1 MEEQDRET
9 NYNNVVDKLLETFG
23 EILSRDVMLAIV
35 ESYEGDL
42 NESANA
48 VMNISMDGNCMN
60 PSSSG
65 NVLRPNNMYSFR
77 PNNPYVNHPGIR
89 LQGQPHMSR
98 FYPPNGFFAPMAN
111 MHAVHQP
118 PMSYAA
124 AYHQMSHQMINQ
136 PMRPMSQPD
145 NKMQT
150 IKPIPKVDQQNDGS
164 NNTSNLDLQTI
175 YKHHENGHRTLII
188 LRGAPGSGKTFLAHK
203 IIDTIYNKRNNNYN
217 MHIFS
222 TDQFFIR
229 KGVYEYCRNRLS
241 EAHDWNQKR
250 AYGAMRQGISPVIID
265 NTNSEIWEMKP
276 YVESGVK
283 FGYIIEVLEP
293 DTPWARKAQILCKKN
308 SHNVPFANIKRMLEN
323 LEQKATG
330 PSLLHQYSLQY
341 EPTMTPPILRSLPP
355 FNGRTPE
362 ELGTTNKRLKYVANG
377 NNNARNN
384 NFNQQIKQQS
394 QNASSSQ
401 KTYSVSANSIKTN
414 KSEENQFFNALDV
427 NNAVKDVK
435 GNSSQAAIH
444 LDDPTRDDMQESPTT
459 TSFSICQEE
468 KEKQEDNSELSSFQ
482 NESIVEL
489 DNASGV
495 SSLVNDVKGDEN
507 QEIISSRTS
516 PNSDSL
522 KGGISFDVEAEV
534 ATRFEKEKNHSVQE
548 VKDTMNKD
556 DVHKTLEA
564 FEKVEIEWESGEQW
578 EADSAKKEDNLECQ
592 GAKALDAKPQRQHKA
607 VKVENTDSALKGNL
621 TNCQD
626 WTKIGM
632 FLPPWSD
639 EKENKNVPDAESS
652 IPLVEKISSFTC
664 FEIGD
669 TNISHAKNLYRI
681 ISAKPR
687 DINEFHLPL
696 TNNKIPD
703 QWMLDKSTSTHDNQM
718 LSPIKRCKN
727 EEEHFKVFS
736 RLFKNVDVDILRDI
750 FDKCC
755 GDINWAVDIVLDDMA
770 SENVNNIMANIN
782 TPIHDIDMPELDCDC
797 LSAYNIIPE
806 RLEAVLP
813 ENQIT
818 DQTDTQ
824 STVNLKKNKKE
835 IAVSEAS
842 IELKKQIEGN
852 IVIPD
857 NHYSERCLKLRKL
870 RRGEVDTQENID
882 SEDNTD
888 NTNIESS
895 TSAEALK
902 TTDQNSA
909 YIDNNLPSTSKMDSE
924 LPEIS
929 DTASCVS
936 ADEDGEKT
944 VNICIGREFVTKLD
958 EIFGGQTAECLS
970 FINPTVNIPMSL
982 LSIINAL
989 WIESLT
995 DQLQEDSKQSK
1006 IMMEQDAE
1014 LARLLAAKEEEFSRL
1029 GQEPEIPDFKEI
1041 MDMDYALSI
1050 YQRDVSEWRNNL
1062 PDDLAAKLSRDK
1074 LYNLFPS
1081 VSPDVLSELLAAHDN
1096 NFHLTVE
1103 VLLTSTGQTD
1113 ILKAKNGVNKF
1124 IVQKEMERHE
1134 KLLQE
1139 EKKALSEVEWP
1150 LLPKNEKVDMSTV
1163 QHFRNYADKH
1173 LRIRNDNYNKASEYF
1188 RRGMTQV
1195 STYYLELAHF
1205 HKTRFEHSNSMAVAS
1220 LIQVHAANSTN
1231 NATID
1236 LHYLR
1241 VREAKEALDLF
1252 LDTHIQKLKELQT
1265 RSSVRSHNLFF
1276 ITGRGL
1282 HSQGKPKIKPAVKK
1296 RLLERGLTCSERNP
1310 GLLTAK
1316 VCADDKLTYEI
1327 A

>member
-1 MEEQDRET
+1 MEEKDKET
-9 NYNNVVDKLLETFG
+9 DYNNVVDKLLETFG

-48 VMNISMDGNCMN
+48 VMNISMDGNCRN
-60 PSSSG
+60 PSNSG

-77 PNNPYVNHPGIR
+77 PKNPYVNHPGIR
-89 LQGQPHMSR
+89 QPHMSH
-98 FYPPNGFFAPMAN
+98 FYPPNGLFAQIGNPHN
-111 MHAVHQP
+111 VPQR

-136 PMRPMSQPD
+136 PVRPTSKSD
-145 NKMQT
+145 NKNQS
-150 IKPIPKVDQQNDGS
+150 IKPVPKSDQRNDFTK
-164 NNTSNLDLQTI
+164 NTPSPDLQNI

-188 LRGAPGSGKTFLAHK
+188 LRGAPGSGKTYLARK
-203 IIDTIYNKRNNNYN
+203 IIDTLYNKRNNNYY

-222 TDQFFIR
+222 TDQYFTR

-241 EAHDWNQKR
+241 EAHEWNQKR
-250 AYGAMRQGISPVIID
+250 AHGAMKQGVSPVIID
-265 NTNSEIWEMKP
+265 NTNTEIWEMKP
-276 YVESGVK
+276 YVDSGVK

-293 DTPWARKAQILCKKN
+293 DTPWARKAQTLCKKN

-323 LEQKATG
+323 LEHNPTG
-330 PSLLHQYSLQY
+330 PSLLHHYSLQY

-355 FNGRTPE
+355 FNERSPE
-362 ELGTTNKRLKYVANG
+362 ELGSTNNRPKYVANENIKNVRT
-377 NNNARNN
+377 NNYNH
-384 NFNQQIKQQS
+384 QIKQQS
-394 QNASSSQ
+394 PNASSSQ
-401 KTYSVSANSIKTN
+401 QSISASVNNTKTN
-414 KSEENQFFNALDV
+414 KSAENPFLNALHV
-427 NNAVKDVK
+427 NNPVNDVK
-435 GNSSQAAIH
+435 ENASPSAIH
-444 LDDPTRDDMQESPTT
+444 LDDPTKEDMLENPTT
-459 TSFSICQEE
+459 TSILICQEE
-468 KEKQEDNSELSSFQ
+468 KEKQEDNAELASFP
-482 NESIVEL
+482 NESREEL
-489 DNASGV
+489 DNASKIT
-495 SSLVNDVKGDEN
+495 SLVNDVGGDEN
-507 QEIISSRTS
+507 QEIIFSRTS
-516 PNSDSL
+516 SDSDSL
-522 KGGISFDVEAEV
+522 KGGLLFDVEADV
-534 ATRFEKEKNHSVQE
+534 SNRFEKEKNHSGE
-548 VKDTMNKD
+548 EAKKTKNTD
-556 DVHKTLEA
+556 DVQKILET

-578 EADSAKKEDNLECQ
+578 EAESARREENLECQ
-592 GAKALDAKPQRQHKA
+592 GAKALDAKPQRKHKA
-607 VKVENTDSALKGNL
+607 VNIENTDNALKGNL

-639 EKENKNVPDAESS
+639 ENENKNVQDVESS
-652 IPLVEKISSFTC
+652 IPLVEKRSNFTC

-669 TNISHAKNLYRI
+669 TNISHAKNLYKI
-681 ISAKPR
+681 VSAKPR
-687 DINEFHLPL
+687 DINEFHLPI
-696 TNNKIPD
+696 TSNKIPD

-727 EEEHFKVFS
+727 EEEHFKLFS

-806 RLEAVLP
+806 RLEAILP
-813 ENQIT
+813 ENQMPN
-818 DQTDTQ
+818 QTDTQ
-824 STVNLKKNKKE
+824 YTVNFKKNKKE
-835 IAVSEAS
+835 CTVSEAS

-852 IVIPD
+852 FVIPD
-857 NHYSERCLKLRKL
+857 NHYSERCLKIRKL
-870 RRGEVDTQENID
+870 RRGEVDTQETFD
-882 SEDNTD
+882 SEDNT
-888 NTNIESS
+888 NNEPS
-895 TSAEALK
+895 TSAETSR

-909 YIDNNLPSTSKMDSE
+909 YFDNNLPSTSKTDSVV
-924 LPEIS
+924 PEIS
-929 DTASCVS
+929 DSASCVS
-936 ADEDGEKT
+936 SDEDEEKT
-944 VNICIGREFVTKLD
+944 VNICLGREFVTKLD
-958 EIFGGQTAECLS
+958 EIYGGQTAECLS

-995 DQLQEDSKQSK
+995 DQLQEDSKQSQ

-1014 LARLLAAKEEEFSRL
+1014 LARLLAAKEEELSRL
-1029 GQEPEIPDFKEI
+1029 GQEPEVPDFKEI

-1050 YQRDVSEWRNNL
+1050 YQRDVLEWRNNL
-1062 PDDLAAKLSRDK
+1062 PDDLAAKLSREK

-1113 ILKAKNGVNKF
+1113 ILQAKNGVNKF

-1139 EKKALSEVEWP
+1139 ERKALSEVEWP

-1163 QHFRNYADKH
+1163 QHFRNCADKH

-1195 STYYLELAHF
+1195 STYYLELANF

-1220 LIQVHAANSTN
+1220 LIQVHAANSSN
-1231 NATID
+1231 NATLD

-1265 RSSVRSHNLFF
+1265 RSSVRCHDLFF
-1276 ITGRGL
+1276 ITGRGA
-1282 HSQGKPKIKPAVKK
+1282 HSQGEPKLKPAVQK
-1296 RLLERGLTCSERNP
+1296 RLLERGLKYVS
-1310 GLLTAK
+1310 LK
-1316 VCADDKLTYEI
+1316 CA
-1327 A
+1327 

>member
-1 MEEQDRET
+1 MEEKDKET
-9 NYNNVVDKLLETFG
+9 DYNNVVDKLLETFG

-48 VMNISMDGNCMN
+48 VMNISMDGNCRN
-60 PSSSG
+60 PSNSG

-77 PNNPYVNHPGIR
+77 PKNPYVNHPGIR
-89 LQGQPHMSR
+89 QPHMSH
-98 FYPPNGFFAPMAN
+98 FYPPNGLFAQIGNPHN
-111 MHAVHQP
+111 VPQR

-136 PMRPMSQPD
+136 PVRPTSKSD
-145 NKMQT
+145 NKNQS
-150 IKPIPKVDQQNDGS
+150 IKPVPKSDQRNDFTK
-164 NNTSNLDLQTI
+164 NTPSPDLQNI

-188 LRGAPGSGKTFLAHK
+188 LRGAPGSGKTYLARK
-203 IIDTIYNKRNNNYN
+203 IIDTLYNKRNNNYY

-222 TDQFFIR
+222 TDQYFTR

-241 EAHDWNQKR
+241 EAHEWNQKR
-250 AYGAMRQGISPVIID
+250 AHGAMKQGVSPVIID
-265 NTNSEIWEMKP
+265 NTNTEIWEMKP
-276 YVESGVK
+276 YVDSGVK

-293 DTPWARKAQILCKKN
+293 DTPWARKAQTLCKKN

-323 LEQKATG
+323 LEHNPTG
-330 PSLLHQYSLQY
+330 PSLLHHYSLQY

-355 FNGRTPE
+355 FNERSPE
-362 ELGTTNKRLKYVANG
+362 ELGSTNNRPKYVANENIKNVRT
-377 NNNARNN
+377 NNYNH
-384 NFNQQIKQQS
+384 QIKQQS
-394 QNASSSQ
+394 PNASSSQ
-401 KTYSVSANSIKTN
+401 QSISASVNNTKTN
-414 KSEENQFFNALDV
+414 KSAENPFLNALHV
-427 NNAVKDVK
+427 NN
-435 GNSSQAAIH
+435 
-444 LDDPTRDDMQESPTT
+444 P
-459 TSFSICQEE
+459 
-468 KEKQEDNSELSSFQ
+468 
-482 NESIVEL
+482 
-489 DNASGV
+489 
-495 SSLVNDVKGDEN
+495 VNDN
-507 QEIISSRTS
+507 T
-516 PNSDSL
+516 
-522 KGGISFDVEAEV
+522 
-534 ATRFEKEKNHSVQE
+534 
-548 VKDTMNKD
+548 D
-556 DVHKTLEA
+556 DVQKILET

-578 EADSAKKEDNLECQ
+578 EAESARREENLECQ
-592 GAKALDAKPQRQHKA
+592 GAKALDAKPQRKHKA
-607 VKVENTDSALKGNL
+607 VNIENTDNALKGNL

-639 EKENKNVPDAESS
+639 ENENKNVQDVESS
-652 IPLVEKISSFTC
+652 IPLVEKRSNFTC

-669 TNISHAKNLYRI
+669 TNISHAKNLYKI
-681 ISAKPR
+681 VSAKPR
-687 DINEFHLPL
+687 DINEFHLPI
-696 TNNKIPD
+696 TSNKIPD

-727 EEEHFKVFS
+727 EEEHFKLFS

-806 RLEAVLP
+806 RLEAILP
-813 ENQIT
+813 ENQMPN
-818 DQTDTQ
+818 QTDTQ
-824 STVNLKKNKKE
+824 YTVNFKKNKKE
-835 IAVSEAS
+835 CTVSEAS

-852 IVIPD
+852 FVIPD
-857 NHYSERCLKLRKL
+857 NHYSERCLKIRKL
-870 RRGEVDTQENID
+870 RRGEVDTQETFD
-882 SEDNTD
+882 SEDNT
-888 NTNIESS
+888 NNEPS
-895 TSAEALK
+895 TSAETSR

-909 YIDNNLPSTSKMDSE
+909 YFDNNLPSTSKTDSVV
-924 LPEIS
+924 PEIS
-929 DTASCVS
+929 DSASCVS
-936 ADEDGEKT
+936 SDEDEEKT
-944 VNICIGREFVTKLD
+944 VNICLGREFVTKLD
-958 EIFGGQTAECLS
+958 EIYGGQTAECLS

-995 DQLQEDSKQSK
+995 DQLQEDSKQSQ

-1014 LARLLAAKEEEFSRL
+1014 LARLLAAKEEELSRL
-1029 GQEPEIPDFKEI
+1029 GQEPEVPDFKEI

-1050 YQRDVSEWRNNL
+1050 YQRDVLEWRNNL
-1062 PDDLAAKLSRDK
+1062 PDDLAAKLSREK

-1113 ILKAKNGVNKF
+1113 ILQAKNGVNKF

-1139 EKKALSEVEWP
+1139 ERKALSEVEWP

-1163 QHFRNYADKH
+1163 QHFRNCADKH

-1195 STYYLELAHF
+1195 STYYLELANF

-1220 LIQVHAANSTN
+1220 LIQVHAANSSN
-1231 NATID
+1231 NATLD

-1265 RSSVRSHNLFF
+1265 RSSVRCHDLFF
-1276 ITGRGL
+1276 ITGRGA
-1282 HSQGKPKIKPAVKK
+1282 HSQGEPKLKPAVQK
-1296 RLLERGLTCSERNP
+1296 RLLERGLNFIIHNP
-1310 GLLTAK
+1310 GLLISS
-1316 VCADDKLTYEI
+1316 VRSDNKLTCEI
-1327 A
+1327 SSAGQDGPPQDP